1 MVHIEIVLAL
11 IFFVLV
17 AAIKA
22 MTGNPQRGRKK
33 RRDRF
38 EDLEWPWR
46 PHRRGTILGSMS
58 YRGIQYAKDKDA
70 FLKAPI
76 DSD

>member
-1 MVHIEIVLAL
+1 MHIEIVLAL

-22 MTGNPQRGRKK
+22 MTGNPQHARRK

-38 EDLEWPWR
+38 EDLER
-46 PHRRGTILGSMS
+46 SRRLHRRGTILGSMS
-58 YRGIQYAKDKDA
+58 YRGIQYTKDKDA

-76 DSD
+76 DTD